1 MMSISM
7 AIRRCIAIIIHASE
21 TNRRDIMIII
31 VAMVVVVMVVVID
44 HTVTMIGIGM
54 MMLLL
59 LMRLMMIAGASNT
72 AGGIRTT
79 ASSRVVI
86 IDVFAIDVLRSR
98 DEGAA
103 FFSPGVALLQPADF
117 HFCFDSVDEAHDGD
131 RDGGRY
137 LWYGTVI
144 SFFFSFGFLQAGKID
159 AESGSS
165 SWRRV

>member
-1 MMSISM
+1 M
-7 AIRRCIAIIIHASE
+7 AIRRCIAIIIDASE

-31 VAMVVVVMVVVID
+31 VAMVVMVVVVVVID

-54 MMLLL
+54 MLLL
-59 LMRLMMIAGASNT
+59 LLRLMMMRLMMIAGASDT

-79 ASSRVVI
+79 ASSRVMVV
-86 IDVFAIDVLRSR
+86 DVFAIDVLRSR

-131 RDGGRY
+131 RDGGRD
-137 LWYGTVI
+137 LW
-144 SFFFSFGFLQAGKID
+144 
-159 AESGSS
+159 
-165 SWRRV
+165 

>member
-1 MMSISM
+1 M
-7 AIRRCIAIIIHASE
+7 AIRRCIAIIIDASE

-31 VAMVVVVMVVVID
+31 VAMVVVVVVVD

-54 MMLLL
+54 MLLL
-59 LMRLMMIAGASNT
+59 LMMMRLMMIAGASDT

-79 ASSRVVI
+79 ASSCVVVV
-86 IDVFAIDVLRSR
+86 DVFAIDVLRSR

-131 RDGGRY
+131 RDGGRD
-137 LWYGTVI
+137 LW
-144 SFFFSFGFLQAGKID
+144 
-159 AESGSS
+159 
-165 SWRRV
+165 

>member
-31 VAMVVVVMVVVID
+31 VAMMVVVVVVVID

-54 MMLLL
+54 ML

-79 ASSRVVI
+79 ASSRVVVV
-86 IDVFAIDVLRSR
+86 DVFAIDVLRSR
-98 DEGAA
+98 DESAA

-137 LWYGTVI
+137 LW
-144 SFFFSFGFLQAGKID
+144 
-159 AESGSS
+159 
-165 SWRRV
+165 

>member
-7 AIRRCIAIIIHASE
+7 AIRRCIAIIIDASE

-31 VAMVVVVMVVVID
+31 VAMVVMVVVVID

-54 MMLLL
+54 MLLL
-59 LMRLMMIAGASNT
+59 LRLMMMRLMMIAGASNT

-79 ASSRVVI
+79 ASSRVVVV
-86 IDVFAIDVLRSR
+86 DVFAIDVLRSR

-137 LWYGTVI
+137 LW
-144 SFFFSFGFLQAGKID
+144 
-159 AESGSS
+159 
-165 SWRRV
+165 

>member
-7 AIRRCIAIIIHASE
+7 AVRRCIAIIIDASE

-31 VAMVVVVMVVVID
+31 VAMVVMVVVVVVID

-54 MMLLL
+54 MLLVL
-59 LMRLMMIAGASNT
+59 RLMMMRLMMIAGASNT

-79 ASSRVVI
+79 ASSRVVVV
-86 IDVFAIDVLRSR
+86 DVFAIDVLRSR

-137 LWYGTVI
+137 LW
-144 SFFFSFGFLQAGKID
+144 
-159 AESGSS
+159 
-165 SWRRV
+165 

>member
-7 AIRRCIAIIIHASE
+7 AIRRCIAIIIDASE

-31 VAMVVVVMVVVID
+31 VAMVVVVVVD

-54 MMLLL
+54 MLLL
-59 LMRLMMIAGASNT
+59 LRLMMMMRLMMIAGASDT

-79 ASSRVVI
+79 ASSRVVVV
-86 IDVFAIDVLRSR
+86 DVFAIDVLRSR

-131 RDGGRY
+131 RDGGRC
-137 LWYGTVI
+137 LW
-144 SFFFSFGFLQAGKID
+144 
-159 AESGSS
+159 
-165 SWRRV
+165 

>member
-7 AIRRCIAIIIHASE
+7 AIRRCIAISIDASE

-54 MMLLL
+54 MLLL
-59 LMRLMMIAGASNT
+59 LLRLMMRLMMIAGASDT

-79 ASSRVVI
+79 ASSCVVVV
-86 IDVFAIDVLRSR
+86 DVFAIDVLRSR

-103 FFSPGVALLQPADF
+103 FFSPGVALFQPADF

-131 RDGGRY
+131 RDGDSD
-137 LWYGTVI
+137 LW
-144 SFFFSFGFLQAGKID
+144 
-159 AESGSS
+159 
-165 SWRRV
+165 

>member
-7 AIRRCIAIIIHASE
+7 AIRRCIAIIIDASE

-31 VAMVVVVMVVVID
+31 VAMVVVVMVVAID
-44 HTVTMIGIGM
+44 HTVTMVGIG

-59 LMRLMMIAGASNT
+59 LLRLMMRLMMIAGASNT

-79 ASSRVVI
+79 ASSCVVVV
-86 IDVFAIDVLRSR
+86 DVFAIDVLRSR

-117 HFCFDSVDEAHDGD
+117 HFCFDPVDEAHDGD
-131 RDGGRY
+131 RDGGRD
-137 LWYGTVI
+137 LW
-144 SFFFSFGFLQAGKID
+144 
-159 AESGSS
+159 
-165 SWRRV
+165 

>member
-7 AIRRCIAIIIHASE
+7 AIRRCIAIIIDASE

-31 VAMVVVVMVVVID
+31 VAMVVVVVVVID

-54 MMLLL
+54 MLLL
-59 LMRLMMIAGASNT
+59 LRLMMMRLMMIAGASDT

-79 ASSRVVI
+79 ASSCVVVV
-86 IDVFAIDVLRSR
+86 DVFAIDVLRSR

-131 RDGGRY
+131 RDGGRD
-137 LWYGTVI
+137 LW
-144 SFFFSFGFLQAGKID
+144 
-159 AESGSS
+159 
-165 SWRRV
+165 

>member
-7 AIRRCIAIIIHASE
+7 AIRRCIAIIIDASE
-21 TNRRDIMIII
+21 TDRRDIMIII
-31 VAMVVVVMVVVID
+31 VAMVVVVVMVVVID

-54 MMLLL
+54 MLLL
-59 LMRLMMIAGASNT
+59 LLRLIMMRLMMIAGASNT

-79 ASSRVVI
+79 ASSRVVVV
-86 IDVFAIDVLRSR
+86 DVFAIDVLRSR

-131 RDGGRY
+131 RDGGRD
-137 LWYGTVI
+137 LW
-144 SFFFSFGFLQAGKID
+144 
-159 AESGSS
+159 
-165 SWRRV
+165 

>member
-7 AIRRCIAIIIHASE
+7 AIRRCIAIIIDASE

-31 VAMVVVVMVVVID
+31 VAMVVVVVVVVVD

-54 MMLLL
+54 MLLL
-59 LMRLMMIAGASNT
+59 LRLLMMRLMVIAGASNT
-72 AGGIRTT
+72 AGGICTT
-79 ASSRVVI
+79 ASSRVVVV
-86 IDVFAIDVLRSR
+86 DVFAIDVLRSR

-117 HFCFDSVDEAHDGD
+117 HFCLDSVDEAHDGD

-137 LWYGTVI
+137 LW
-144 SFFFSFGFLQAGKID
+144 
-159 AESGSS
+159 
-165 SWRRV
+165 

>member
-7 AIRRCIAIIIHASE
+7 AVRRCIAIIIDASE

-54 MMLLL
+54 MLLLLRL

-79 ASSRVVI
+79 ASSCVVVV
-86 IDVFAIDVLRSR
+86 DVFAIDVLRSR

-137 LWYGTVI
+137 LW
-144 SFFFSFGFLQAGKID
+144 
-159 AESGSS
+159 
-165 SWRRV
+165 

>member
-31 VAMVVVVMVVVID
+31 VAMVVVVMVVVVD

-54 MMLLL
+54 MLLL
-59 LMRLMMIAGASNT
+59 LMRLLMIAGASNT
-72 AGGIRTT
+72 AGGICTT
-79 ASSRVVI
+79 ASSRVVVV
-86 IDVFAIDVLRSR
+86 DVFAIDVLRSR

-137 LWYGTVI
+137 LW
-144 SFFFSFGFLQAGKID
+144 
-159 AESGSS
+159 
-165 SWRRV
+165 

>member
-31 VAMVVVVMVVVID
+31 VAMVVVVMVVVVVD
-44 HTVTMIGIGM
+44 HTVTMIGIG

-79 ASSRVVI
+79 ASSRVVVV
-86 IDVFAIDVLRSR
+86 DVFAIDVLRSG

-137 LWYGTVI
+137 LW
-144 SFFFSFGFLQAGKID
+144 
-159 AESGSS
+159 
-165 SWRRV
+165 

>member
-7 AIRRCIAIIIHASE
+7 AVRRCIAISIDASE

-31 VAMVVVVMVVVID
+31 VAMVVLVVVVVVID

-54 MMLLL
+54 MLLL
-59 LMRLMMIAGASNT
+59 LLMMMRLMMIAGASNT

-79 ASSRVVI
+79 ASSCVVVV
-86 IDVFAIDVLRSR
+86 DVFAIDVLRSR

-117 HFCFDSVDEAHDGD
+117 HFCFDPVDEAHDGD
-131 RDGGRY
+131 RDGGRD
-137 LWYGTVI
+137 LW
-144 SFFFSFGFLQAGKID
+144 
-159 AESGSS
+159 
-165 SWRRV
+165 

>member
-1 MMSISM
+1 M

-59 LMRLMMIAGASNT
+59 LRLMMMRLMMIAGASNT

-79 ASSRVVI
+79 ASSCVVVV
-86 IDVFAIDVLRSR
+86 DVFAIDVLRSR

-131 RDGGRY
+131 RDGGRD

-144 SFFFSFGFLQAGKID
+144 SFFFSFFWFPS
-159 AESGSS
+159 SGEN
-165 SWRRV
+165 